1 MDNENQEATLNML
14 GTMISGTIVIKKDA
28 GRDEIETTA
37 DVHPILAMCMLVN
50 AFAHMLHRS
59 GHTGDKL
66 ELDLSGGNVRRI
78 VYSLADSLADII
90 VDTVEEMEEDYGKD

>member
-1 MDNENQEATLNML
+1 MDNKNQEATLNML
-14 GTMISGTIVIKKDA
+14 VTMISGTIVIKKDA

-37 DVHPILAMCMLVN
+37 DVHPISAMCILVN
-50 AFAHMLHRS
+50 AFARMLHRS

-78 VYSLADSLADII
+78 VYSLADII
-90 VDTVEEMEEDYGKD
+90 VDTVEEMEEDYGN